1 MSHVKLMLDVID
13 GVCTVAESLQGLAGS
28 LKILVEAFGSD
39 EQPKIA
45 APMEKADVKTKATAK
60 SKVAPKEEPKEKLP
74 TLTEVRGILAEKSRS
89 GKTAQVKE
97 LLIKH
102 GAEKLSDIKP
112 EEYQSLLA
120 DRCDVIVKPAVL
132 CDGAV

>member
-28 LKILVEAFGSD
+28 LKILVEAFGD
-39 EQPKIA
+39 ERPKIA
-45 APMEKADVKTKATAK
+45 APVEKADVKTKATAK
-60 SKVAPKEEPKEKLP
+60 PKAAPKEEPKEKLP

-112 EEYQSLLA
+112 EEYLALLA
-120 DRCDVIVKPAVL
+120 DVEGL
-132 CDGAV
+132 

>member
-28 LKILVEAFGSD
+28 LKILVEAFGSE

-45 APMEKADVKTKATAK
+45 ASEEKAVVKAKPKAAQ
-60 SKVAPKEEPKEKLP
+60 KEEPKEKLL

-112 EEYQSLLA
+112 EEYLALLA
-120 DRCDVIVKPAVL
+120 DVEGL
-132 CDGAV
+132 

>member
-28 LKILVEAFGSD
+28 LKILAEAFGSD
-39 EQPKIA
+39 EQPKIV
-45 APMEKADVKTKATAK
+45 APVGKADVKAKTTAK
-60 SKVAPKEEPKEKLP
+60 QKAAPKEESKEKLP

-102 GAEKLSDIKP
+102 GADKLSDIKP

-120 DRCDVIVKPAVL
+120 DVEGL
-132 CDGAV
+132 

>member
-39 EQPKIA
+39 EQPKNV
-45 APMEKADVKTKATAK
+45 APVGKADVKAKTTAK
-60 SKVAPKEEPKEKLP
+60 QKAAPKEESKEKLP

-102 GAEKLSDIKP
+102 GADKLSDIKP

-120 DRCDVIVKPAVL
+120 DVEGL
-132 CDGAV
+132 

>member
-39 EQPKIA
+39 EQPKIV

-60 SKVAPKEEPKEKLP
+60 PKAAPKEEPKEKLP

-112 EEYQSLLA
+112 EEYLALLA
-120 DRCDVIVKPAVL
+120 DVEGL
-132 CDGAV
+132 

>member
-39 EQPKIA
+39 EQLKIA
-45 APMEKADVKTKATAK
+45 APVEKADVKTKPKA
-60 SKVAPKEEPKEKLP
+60 APKEESKEKLP

-102 GAEKLSDIKP
+102 GADKLSDIKP

-120 DRCDVIVKPAVL
+120 DVEGL
-132 CDGAV
+132 

>member
-1 MSHVKLMLDVID
+1 MNHVKLMLDVID

-28 LKILVEAFGSD
+28 LKILVEAFGRD

-45 APMEKADVKTKATAK
+45 APVEKADVKTKATAK
-60 SKVAPKEEPKEKLP
+60 PKAAQKEELKEKLP
-74 TLTEVRGILAEKSRS
+74 TLTKVRGILAEKSRS

-112 EEYQSLLA
+112 EEYQSLIA
-120 DRCDVIVKPAVL
+120 DVEGL
-132 CDGAV
+132 